1 MGRNHQSRLV
11 KIKGQARKDF
21 LTVVQGWTRSRQQK
35 EPRYDAVAEKVVL
48 GRPGEQS
55 KEPEAQNNPAALC
68 PVGIPGSAK
77 PDPL

>member
-11 KIKGQARKDF
+11 KIKDRATKDF
-21 LTVVQGWTRSRQQK
+21 LTVVQGWIRGRQQ
-35 EPRYDAVAEKVVL
+35 EPRCDAAAEKVVL

-68 PVGIPGSAK
+68 PVGPPGSAK
-77 PDPL
+77 SNPL